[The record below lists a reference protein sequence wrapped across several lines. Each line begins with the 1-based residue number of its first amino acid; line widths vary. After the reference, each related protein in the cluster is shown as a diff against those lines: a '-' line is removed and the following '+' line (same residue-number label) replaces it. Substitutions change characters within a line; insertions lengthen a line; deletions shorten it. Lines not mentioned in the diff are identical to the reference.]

1 VQGVRTLVSQP
12 HTALRELA
20 TLAALYG
27 LYEVFRGFADG
38 TLELARRHTEQIVA
52 LERSAGIFWEREIQ
66 RFAEAVP
73 SLPMLL
79 GVAYIV
85 LHFGATTVALVWVYR
100 RHRLHF
106 ALVRTTLVLSTAI
119 ALAIYVAYPAAPPR
133 LAALGFSDTVSTHA
147 GVNLSSDLLGSLYNP
162 FAAVPSLHFGYA
174 LLVGVVVSRLAG
186 SRPWRLV
193 GALYAPFVLFVIVAT
208 GNHFVLDA
216 AAGGA
221 VTTVGWLLARPL
233 AAPRLA
239 RSARPHHLP
248 AG

>member
-1 VQGVRTLVSQP
+1 MKTARNLVAQP

-20 TLAALYG
+20 ALVALYA

-38 TLELARRHTEQIVA
+38 TLEVARRNTEQIVA
-52 LERSAGIFWEREIQ
+52 LERSTGIFWEREIQ
-66 RFAEAVP
+66 RLAEAVP

-100 RHRLHF
+100 RHRRHF
-106 ALVRTTLVLSTAI
+106 ALVRTTLVVSTAI
-119 ALAIYVAYPAAPPR
+119 ALTIYIAYPAAPPR

-174 LLVGVVVSRLAG
+174 LLVGVVVARLAG
-186 SRPWRLV
+186 SRAWRLA

-208 GNHFVLDA
+208 GNHFVFDA

-221 VTTVGWLLARPL
+221 VTAVGWLLARPL
-233 AAPRLA
+233 VVPRVARPA
-239 RSARPHHLP
+239 RSHSLL